1 MGDSDTE
8 GFGRSFADELEDI
21 GPEELRLN
29 AQDHA
34 FMEQAAQREQA
45 ADDHPILKLVFQGS
59 VGFILLAAGAVW
71 VGLMAVIVVG
81 LIELAQRV

>member
-8 GFGRSFADELEDI
+8 GFGRSFADERDELAPED
-21 GPEELRLN
+21 LRLN

-34 FMEQAAQREQA
+34 FMEEAAQREQR
-45 ADDHPILKLVFQGS
+45 ADDHPILKVVFQGS
-59 VGFILLAAGAVW
+59 VGFIILAAGAVW

>member
-1 MGDSDTE
+1 VGESDTE
-8 GFGRSFADELEDI
+8 GFGRSFADERDEI
-21 GPEELRLN
+21 VPEELRLN

-34 FMEQAAQREQA
+34 FMEQAAQREQR
-45 ADDHPILKLVFQGS
+45 ADDHPILKVVFQGS

-71 VGLMAVIVVG
+71 VGLMAAIVVG

>member
-1 MGDSDTE
+1 VGDSDTE
-8 GFGRSFADELEDI
+8 GFSRWFADERDELA
-21 GPEELRLN
+21 PEELRLN

-34 FMEQAAQREQA
+34 FMEQAAQREQR
-45 ADDHPILKLVFQGS
+45 ADVHPILKVVFQGS

>member
-8 GFGRSFADELEDI
+8 GFGRSFADERDELAPED
-21 GPEELRLN
+21 LRLN

-34 FMEQAAQREQA
+34 FMEEAAQREQR
-45 ADDHPILKLVFQGS
+45 ADDHPILKVVFQGS
-59 VGFILLAAGAVW
+59 VGFIILAAGAVW

-81 LIELAQRV
+81 LIALAQRV